1 MAIAPFG
8 ADPGSGR
15 APNAFWPPPQASRVT
30 EDAPLAD
37 EALGETAER
46 LERMLRGEGH
56 LALRRYP
63 IGARY
68 EHGFVLTTRLERIHE
83 DGSIVA
89 SSARWSDLYPAPAN
103 LRWLEGADA
112 LRLPGPGRYRA
123 LLVAFTD
130 LPVVAKDR
138 PSGWDSAT
146 LMESID
152 EPPPL
157 PASRRVRAR
166 ATGSS
171 RSSTNTSRRAPTAS
185 AGAWGCGEACAR
197 HRSRLW
203 SSP

>member
-37 EALGETAER
+37 EALGEAAER
-46 LERMLRGEGH
+46 LERMLRGAGH

-112 LRLPGPGRYRA
+112 PRLPGPGRYRA

-138 PSGWDSAT
+138 PSRWDSAT

-157 PASRRVRAR
+157 PASRRVPAR
-166 ATGSS
+166 AGYRVVSFVYEYQ
-171 RSSTNTSRRAPTAS
+171 STRADGIGRRL
-185 AGAWGCGEACAR
+185 GLR
-197 HRSRLW
+197 
-203 SSP
+203 